1 MNAGYPKVEIII
13 LNWNGKQITVD
24 CIESLRALAYPNYKI
39 LLVDNGSTDGSV
51 PYIRA
56 RYPDL
61 EVVENADN
69 LGYAEG
75 NNVGMRRAMENE
87 ASYIL
92 LLNNDTVVDPDFLGV
107 LIKAAE
113 ADPRIGFA
121 GPKVYFYDFMGRKDV
136 ISFAGGLLD
145 MRKGK
150 PIHIGE
156 KQVDGGQHDR
166 QRDVDYVEGSCM
178 LVRADVI
185 KKIGMLDPAYFA
197 YWEEM
202 DWCVRGA
209 RAGYRMIYVPGSKIW
224 HKIGASS
231 VGSSNVYLLTRNRF
245 WFMRKYASRQQYLSF
260 MLYFFGYWFWEMNRH
275 YLLHGN
281 IQGLKAFYNGISEG
295 LRIWPW

>member
-1 MNAGYPKVEIII
+1 ME
-13 LNWNGKQITVD
+13 
-24 CIESLRALAYPNYKI
+24 
-39 LLVDNGSTDGSV
+39 DG
-51 PYIRA
+51 
-56 RYPDL
+56 
-61 EVVENADN
+61 
-69 LGYAEG
+69 
-75 NNVGMRRAMENE
+75 
-87 ASYIL
+87 ASYVL
-92 LLNNDTVVDPDFLGV
+92 LLNNDTVVDPDFLGELV
-107 LIKAAE
+107 KAAE

-121 GPKVYFYDFMGRKDV
+121 GPKVFFYDFMGRKDV

-150 PIHIGE
+150 SIHLGE

-202 DWCVRGA
+202 DWCVRGG

-245 WFMRKYASRQQYLSF
+245 WFMRKYASRRQYISF
-260 MLYFFGYWFWEMNRH
+260 MLYFFGYWFWEMSRH
-275 YLLHGN
+275 YLFHRN
-281 IQGLKAFYNGISEG
+281 MQGLKAFYRGIGEG
-295 LRIWPW
+295 LRKWPW